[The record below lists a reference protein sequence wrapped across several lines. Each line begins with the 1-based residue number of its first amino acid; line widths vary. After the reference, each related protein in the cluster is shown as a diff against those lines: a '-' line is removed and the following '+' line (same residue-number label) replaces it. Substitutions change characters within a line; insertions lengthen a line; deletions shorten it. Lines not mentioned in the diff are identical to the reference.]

1 MHMSDALISPV
12 VGGVMLAVTTGL
24 SAYSVRKI
32 QQESDLRKIPLMG
45 VMGAFVF
52 AAQMIN
58 FSIPGTGSS
67 GHIGGGLL
75 LAVMLGPGGGF
86 VALASILLIQA
97 LFFADGGLLAFGCN
111 AFNLGFFTNYL
122 AYPLIFL
129 PILRRGWTTRRIWIA
144 SVLAAVAG
152 LQLGAFSVVVQTVL
166 SGKTELPFTA
176 FILLMQPIHLAVGII
191 EGIVTAAVLSFV
203 WKARPEIFAGQG
215 TLQSLPAFHENES
228 GMLRESAARL
238 TVKRR
243 SRSMRAVLA
252 WLLAVTLIIGG
263 VLSWYASSDPDGLE
277 WSIQKITGK
286 ADLESDNAFH
296 RILNTLRE
304 RLSFLPDYAP
314 RTASNPD
321 NPLEQKPS
329 AGQEPAAAPGEPGE
343 PSTPSPD
350 PGTSLAGVAGGLMV
364 LALVAL
370 IAFLAVL
377 LKKKRKSVTPTEQR
391 PVS

>member
-12 VGGVMLAVTTGL
+12 VGGVMLAVTAGL

-75 LAVMLGPGGGF
+75 LAVMLGSGGGF

-111 AFNLGFFTNYL
+111 AFNLGFWTNYL

-129 PILRRGWTTRRIWIA
+129 PILRRGWTIRRIWIA
-144 SVLAAVAG
+144 SVLASVAG

-166 SGKTELPFTA
+166 AGKTELPFAA
-176 FILLMQPIHLAVGII
+176 FVLLMQPIHLAIGIV
-191 EGIVTAAVLSFV
+191 EGIVSAAVLSFV
-203 WKARPEIFAGQG
+203 WKARPEIFTSQDAQQ
-215 TLQSLPAFHENES
+215 LMPAFPDRD
-228 GMLRESAARL
+228 GDARQQDASSQP
-238 TVKRR
+238 TRHR
-243 SRSMRAVLA
+243 SRSMRTVLA
-252 WLLAVTLIIGG
+252 WLLAATLLIGG
-263 VLSWYASSDPDGLE
+263 ALSWYASSNPDGLE
-277 WSIQKITGK
+277 WSILKITGE
-286 ADLESDNAFH
+286 ADLATDDALH
-296 RILNTLRE
+296 RTLSE
-304 RLSFLPDYAP
+304 GA
-314 RTASNPD
+314 
-321 NPLEQKPS
+321 
-329 AGQEPAAAPGEPGE
+329 EPAA
-343 PSTPSPD
+343 PSPD

-364 LALVAL
+364 LVLIAL
-370 IAFLAVL
+370 IAGLAFL
-377 LKKKRKSVTPTEQR
+377 LKKRGKAGDPTEQR
-391 PVS
+391 PTS